1 MHLQQIFRTVKFC
14 RVHEFYIYHQ
24 TNRCRCQNTTP
35 KNLLSNNTFPFTSGN
50 KKKRKTRDSS
60 SSLLFFPLDWTASK
74 HLPFGNLRNPA
85 GWPQQR
91 QLWRRIRWSEF
102 GQKNME
108 KTSDKKKHTHFLE
121 IPTKAFRKNAHDKNF
136 VLICWVWK
144 LRHSNST
151 STSDTEAAQILAT
164 PWGLSK
170 TKKDHLLK
178 NRGPKCGRFIGQLW
192 PT

>member
-1 MHLQQIFRTVKFC
+1 MQVP
-14 RVHEFYIYHQ
+14 EYHTWKLAIQ
-24 TNRCRCQNTTP
+24 HVPLHIR
-35 KNLLSNNTFPFTSGN
+35 
-50 KKKRKTRDSS
+50 KKKYSKRKTRDSS
-60 SSLLFFPLDWTASK
+60 SSLLFFHLIELHPSTCLWQSAVRPLA
-74 HLPFGNLRNPA
+74 A
-85 GWPQQR
+85 AR

-102 GQKNME
+102 GGKTWKTLGHTKKHGKNIW
-108 KTSDKKKHTHFLE
+108 KKKKHTHLFRDSKKHLE
-121 IPTKAFRKNAHDKNF
+121 KIWKNDHDKFCPNF
-136 VLICWVWK
+136 CWVWK